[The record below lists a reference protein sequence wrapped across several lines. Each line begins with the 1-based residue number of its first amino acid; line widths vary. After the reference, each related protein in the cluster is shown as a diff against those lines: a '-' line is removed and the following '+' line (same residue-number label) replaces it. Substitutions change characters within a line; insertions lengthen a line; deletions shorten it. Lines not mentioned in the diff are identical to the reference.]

1 MNLDQ
6 IERELQSEDP
16 SDRMRGITALREYE
30 PEIAVPLLLTRAQ
43 DSEVMIR
50 SFVVMGLGYKQNATA
65 HDALLAI
72 LQNERDP
79 NVRAEAANSLGKYGE
94 SSIPTL
100 VKAFRENE
108 HWLMRLSV
116 LPILVEM
123 NRHQE
128 VFELCQCGLSGQ
140 DITVKTVALDSLAS
154 LVGTLFEAEALAIL
168 LAQVSATHWSIRRQ
182 VALSLKAFQ
191 DERAIAALSKL
202 RRDPD
207 YRVVAALLEGLLPT
221 PSEPV

>member
-16 SDRMRGITALREYE
+16 SDRMRGITALRNYE
-30 PEIAVPLLLTRAQ
+30 PEIAVPLLLTRVQ
-43 DSEVMIR
+43 DPEVMIR
-50 SFVVMGLGYKQNATA
+50 SFVVMGLGYKQNVTA
-65 HDALLAI
+65 HDALLTI
-72 LQNERDP
+72 LQTERDP

-100 VKAFRENE
+100 VKAFHDNE

-128 VFELCQCGLSGQ
+128 VFELCQCALSGH
-140 DITVKTVALDSLAS
+140 DITVKMVALDSLVS
-154 LVGTLFEAEALAIL
+154 LVGSSFEAEALSIL
-168 LAQVSATHWSIRRQ
+168 LDHKDAIDWSIRRQ
-182 VALSLKAFQ
+182 VALSLKAFDDQ
-191 DERAIAALSKL
+191 RAIAALSVL

-207 YRVVAALLEGLLPT
+207 YRVVAVLLERLLP
-221 PSEPV
+221 